1 MSDLLDLLYQNQ
13 QRTNPDSL
21 LSSRS
26 RGGFRD
32 IASLALGSQKK
43 EDKRALRY
51 ALGSILLGIGDRRAQ
66 KRMSTA
72 YNEFLLEDRGNR
84 ARLESDI
91 DKYLEHQENL
101 KRYTR
106 DGKQDWKTGLKLE
119 VAKNYKG
126 FAPDVVEGALQD
138 ELNNFAK
145 QKQEYAKGNFKNF
158 TTKEEAMKGYDKLAL
173 KYAEKLNPNNA
184 GMLKNV
190 FGNIAGTREKADT
203 VMQNY
208 KTDVTNLLSAHS
220 SGVKYVQQNFDT
232 DITKLYS
239 TQEQLNQ
246 RVSSYNLKIADP
258 NFQQDEDSLLEGY
271 ALGINPSGFPHL
283 DAMLKHQLPQVL
295 KVVELAKVARA
306 KGKNPL
312 TFFEG
317 EQLDIYTKLTGNN
330 KEGLS
335 FSETTALYS
344 NDKLRDSADASINEY
359 ISRAENED
367 ITRMFGTLGS
377 GKEADSKRSLFITNV
392 LTSAADMQSADPA
405 TYGGADGFR
414 KAIQE
419 SIPLQAKGLYEKDEG
434 EWTGPR
440 GRTWGGDV
448 EIEYVDGAL
457 LDLPSTEA
465 TAPRLTEAF
474 NTKRWLQTLKYQDPN
489 GNTQTFQPQ
498 EGKEYIPADN
508 PSIRYYTKEIGKDQ
522 NDQLIYA
529 WTWESI

>member
-21 LSSRS
+21 LSSRG
-26 RGGFRD
+26 RGGFRN
-32 IASLALGSQKK
+32 IASLALGRQKK
-43 EDKRALRY
+43 EDKRVLRY
-51 ALGSILLGIGDRRAQ
+51 ALGSLLLGIGDRRAQ
-66 KRMSTA
+66 KRMTTS

-84 ARLESDI
+84 ARLESDV
-91 DKYLEHQENL
+91 DKYLSHQENL
-101 KRYTR
+101 KKYTR

-119 VAKNYKG
+119 VAKNYMG
-126 FAPDVVEGALQD
+126 FAPEVVEGALQD

-220 SGVKYVQQNFDT
+220 SGVKYVQQNFNVDT
-232 DITKLYS
+232 TKLYS
-239 TQEQLNQ
+239 TKKQLEQ
-246 RVSSYNLKIADP
+246 RVSGYNLKIADP
-258 NFQQDEDSLLEGY
+258 NFKHDEDSLLEGY

-295 KVVELAKVARA
+295 KVVEAAKAARA

-359 ISRAENED
+359 ISKAEND
-367 ITRMFGTLGS
+367 NVTRMFGTLGS
-377 GKEADSKRSLFITNV
+377 GKQADSKRSLFITNV
-392 LTSAADMQSADPA
+392 LTSAADMQSGDPD

-419 SIPLQAKGLYEKDEG
+419 SISLQVKGLYEKEKG
-434 EWTGPR
+434 TRALGT
-440 GRTWGGDV
+440 TWGGDV

-508 PSIRYYTKEIGKDQ
+508 PSIRYYTKEIGKDK

-529 WTWESI
+529 WSWELIT

>member
-119 VAKNYKG
+119 VAKNYMG
-126 FAPDVVEGALQD
+126 FAPHIVEGALQE
-138 ELNNFAK
+138 ELNNFAQK
-145 QKQEYAKGNFKNF
+145 KQEYAKGNFKNF

-220 SGVKYVQQNFDT
+220 SGVKYVQQKFNVDT
-232 DITKLYS
+232 TKLYS
-239 TQEQLNQ
+239 TKTQLDQ
-246 RVSSYNLKIADP
+246 RITDYKLKIATKD
-258 NFQQDEDSLLEGY
+258 FQHDEDSLLEGY

-295 KVVELAKVARA
+295 KVVELAKAARA
-306 KGKNPL
+306 EGKNPL
-312 TFFEG
+312 TFLEG

-377 GKEADSKRSLFITNV
+377 GQEADSKRSLFITNV

-419 SIPLQAKGLYEKDEG
+419 SIP
-434 EWTGPR
+434 
-440 GRTWGGDV
+440 
-448 EIEYVDGAL
+448 
-457 LDLPSTEA
+457 
-465 TAPRLTEAF
+465 
-474 NTKRWLQTLKYQDPN
+474 
-489 GNTQTFQPQ
+489 
-498 EGKEYIPADN
+498 
-508 PSIRYYTKEIGKDQ
+508 
-522 NDQLIYA
+522 
-529 WTWESI
+529 